1 MSLNP
6 FKKRSFVGI
15 DIGHKL
21 IKLVQVEKVGQ
32 GWKVTKQ
39 AVIPTPTD
47 SVKEGVVVE
56 PDVVG
61 IAIKAAV
68 RDFKIS
74 ASSAVIGVSGASV
87 IVRTIKM
94 AKMTPQMLRKSIKY
108 EAGHYVPS
116 SIDDSYIEFEIIGE
130 TEDGQM
136 EVLIVA
142 APREVVESKRRAV
155 ERADLEV
162 DIVDVEAFAI
172 YRSLVESDDSSI
184 LNQMTVALVDIG
196 AAATTVSVVSNG
208 KFVMTR
214 TIVAAGQVMTDA
226 LKSYFQL
233 SDEQAE
239 MGKSQLDFTPLVANP
254 LTDNPPLKVVQ
265 SHVDDLAREIRRSL
279 GYFQSQQAENAKNNP
294 VTHIV
299 LTGGGAKLTGIGEYM
314 ANKLGAE
321 VITTGVFDN
330 PRFIPTGDF
339 STDKGLEWSVATGL
353 AMRAQMKAA

>member
-6 FKKRSFVGI
+6 FKKRNFVGI
-15 DIGHKL
+15 DIGHKQ
-21 IKLVQVEKVGQ
+21 IKMVEVEKSGQ
-32 GWKVTKQ
+32 SWKVTRQ
-39 AVIPTPTD
+39 VAIPTPSD
-47 SVKEGVVVE
+47 SIKDGIVIDS
-56 PDVVG
+56 DVVG
-61 IAIKAAV
+61 IAIKTAI
-68 RDFKIS
+68 RENKIT
-74 ASSAVIGVSGASV
+74 ASTAVIGVSGASV

-116 SIDDSYIEFEIIGE
+116 SIEDSYIEFEIIG
-130 TEDGQM
+130 DADDDQM

-142 APREVVESKRRAV
+142 VPRELVESKKRAV

-172 YRSLVESDDSSI
+172 YRSLLESDESSV
-184 LNQMTVALVDIG
+184 LNSMTVALVDIG
-196 AAATTVSVVSNG
+196 AAATTVSVVAEG

-233 SDEQAE
+233 NDEQAE
-239 MGKSQLDFTPLVANP
+239 TGKAQLDFTPLVANP
-254 LTDNPPLKVVQ
+254 MTDNPPLKVVQ

-279 GYFQSQQAENAKNNP
+279 GYFQSQQAESSRSNP

-299 LTGGGAKLTGIGEYM
+299 LTGGGAKLLGLGEYM

-330 PRFIPTGDF
+330 PRFIPIGDF
-339 STDKGLEWSVATGL
+339 APGKGLEWSVATGL
-353 AMRAQMKAA
+353 AMRAYMKAA